1 MHFSQR
7 AIEMAWAQCAQPL
20 FHKEEAIARKA
31 LEEGDGTKVSQLF
44 IFMHIDVG
52 GVGRGGRE
60 FVRGEEADLQDKAE
74 THLSWSATADGT
86 FKVVVGRCLPSHR
99 HLGQPHLTPLSSS
112 SCEWQSAGTS
122 KACST
127 ISLYAAIRP
136 EPPSGGGVTLI
147 PKKRTSG

>member
-52 GVGRGGRE
+52 GLGRGGRE

-86 FKVVVGRCLPSHR
+86 FKVVVGSMPPLAPS
-99 HLGQPHLTPLSSS
+99 PWSTTPYPVVIVVVRVAVRGNLQGVLHH
-112 SCEWQSAGTS
+112 QSIRGHPPGTS
-122 KACST
+122 
-127 ISLYAAIRP
+127 
-136 EPPSGGGVTLI
+136 EWGGRH
-147 PKKRTSG
+147 PNP

>member
-44 IFMHIDVG
+44 IFMHIEG
-52 GVGRGGRE
+52 RQGVRRRTYRTRQRPTRRGPRRRTGRSR
-60 FVRGEEADLQDKAE
+60 
-74 THLSWSATADGT
+74 WSS
-86 FKVVVGRCLPSHR
+86 GRCLPSHR
-99 HLGQPHLTPLSSS
+99 HLGRPHLTPSSSS

-127 ISLYAAIRP
+127 ISLYAAIPP

-147 PKKRTSG
+147 PKKRTPG